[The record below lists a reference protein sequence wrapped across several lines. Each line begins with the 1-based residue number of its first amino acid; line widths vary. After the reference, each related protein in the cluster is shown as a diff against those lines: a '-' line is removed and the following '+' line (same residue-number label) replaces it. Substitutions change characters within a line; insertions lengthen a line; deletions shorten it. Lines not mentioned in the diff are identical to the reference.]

1 MFIAKFSQVDNSNG
15 KFSPDKNGALPLIGD
30 VLAGTAR
37 ASLING
43 TIASREG
50 IEPNVM
56 YLCDNEYRDYTNP
69 DTGEVTK
76 QIDVKVLSRVSV
88 LEFAALRKE
97 LGTGKLVRQS
107 ETVGNNAEVEQPL
120 VEEPE
125 VI

>member
-1 MFIAKFSQVDNSNG
+1 MFIAKFSQVDNTNG
-15 KFSPDKNGALPLIGD
+15 KFSPDKNGQLPLIGD
-30 VLAGTAR
+30 VLAGTAS

-43 TIASREG
+43 TIAHREG

-56 YLCDNEYRDYTNP
+56 YLCDNEYREYTNP

-97 LGTGKLVRQS
+97 LGAGQLVRPT
-107 ETVGNNAEVEQPL
+107 EAGGADAKKPL
-120 VEEPE
+120 IEEPE